1 MDIVSLSISRSMAN
15 VQNDV
20 QIAMLSKSLDNL
32 ETTGEGIQKMMEAS
46 VTPYLGQNI
55 DISFLIFFS
64 VVLPQKTPSCI
75 LQEGDFFTYIHL

>member
-46 VTPYLGQNI
+46 VMPYLGQNI
-55 DISFLIFFS
+55 DISL
-64 VVLPQKTPSCI
+64 
-75 LQEGDFFTYIHL
+75 

>member
-1 MDIVSLSISRSMAN
+1 MDITSLSISQSLVN

-32 ETTGEGIQKMMEAS
+32 ETAGDGIQKIMEAS

-55 DISFLIFFS
+55 DIL
-64 VVLPQKTPSCI
+64 L
-75 LQEGDFFTYIHL
+75 